1 MAHFALNAMV
11 GLARLLPRLVDR
23 MGARRIEVSLHSLST
38 QTGLSKPAV
47 QAAKLIR
54 HWLRRRAKKP

>member
-1 MAHFALNAMV
+1 
-11 GLARLLPRLVDR
+11 